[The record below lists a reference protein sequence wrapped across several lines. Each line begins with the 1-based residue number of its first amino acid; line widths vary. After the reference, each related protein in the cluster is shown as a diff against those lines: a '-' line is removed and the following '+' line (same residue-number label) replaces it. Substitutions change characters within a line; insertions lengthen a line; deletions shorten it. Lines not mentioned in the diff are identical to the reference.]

1 MLMPLEAQLL
11 LALSAW
17 RSAPVW
23 TVAFSGGL
31 DSTVLLH
38 LLVGLAQRQ
47 PLPTL
52 RAIHIQHGLQAA
64 AQAWPAHCQQVC
76 DELGVPLLQ
85 REVQV
90 QPGASLE
97 QAARDARYGAFAAAL
112 GADEVLLTAQHRD
125 DQAETL
131 LFRLLRGAGA
141 RGLAAM
147 PASRP
152 LGVGQLVRPLLEVS
166 RAELEDYARA
176 NGLDWVEDPSNGDE
190 RFSRNFLRRQVLPVL
205 TRRWP
210 QAVAS
215 MARSAAHLSEA
226 QGLLDELAR
235 TDLAS
240 IDEASRFA
248 WLSLPSLPLA
258 PLLEL
263 SVARQ
268 RNLLRHWLAPLTP
281 LPDSDHWAGWAS
293 LVNAAVDAAPVWRLA
308 RGELRRADGRL
319 WWLSGPWLQSL
330 PPIDLPLTASTQLSL
345 PGNGHVCVL
354 GQAPEGALQVRYRH
368 GGEVLRLAGRGR
380 RDLKRLLNEA
390 SVPGF
395 LRGRLPLLYRGE
407 ELLAVANAP
416 QLSVAEPDT
425 WQFLWQVPTN
435 DQGLS

>member
-1 MLMPLEAQLL
+1 MPLEAQLL

>member
-1 MLMPLEAQLL
+1 MSLETRLL
-11 LALSAW
+11 EALSAW
-17 RSAPVW
+17 RGAPVW
-23 TVAFSGGL
+23 HVAFSGGL

-38 LLVGLAQRQ
+38 LLAGLARRQ
-47 PLPTL
+47 QLPVL
-52 RAIHIQHGLQAA
+52 CAIHVQHGLQAV
-64 AQAWPAHCQQVC
+64 AQAWPAHCLRVC
-76 DELGVPLLQ
+76 AALKVPLSL

-97 QAARDARYGAFAAAL
+97 QAARDARYAAFVELL

-131 LFRLLRGAGA
+131 LFRLMRGAGA

-152 LGVGQLVRPLLEVS
+152 LGSGQLVRPLLEVS

-176 NGLDWVEDPSNGDE
+176 NGLDWVEDPSNCDE
-190 RFSRNFLRRQVLPVL
+190 RFSRNFLRRQVLPLL
-205 TRRWP
+205 TQRWP

-226 QGLLDELAR
+226 QALLDELAQ
-235 TDLAS
+235 TDQAA

-258 PLLEL
+258 PLLTL
-263 SVARQ
+263 SAARQ

-281 LPDSDHWAGWAS
+281 LPDSDHWVGWTS

-308 RGELRRADGRL
+308 CGELRRADGRL
-319 WWLSGPWLQSL
+319 WWLSGLWLQPL
-330 PPIDLPLTASTQLSL
+330 ALIDLPVMAAMQLSL
-345 PGNGHVCVL
+345 PGNGHVRLL
-354 GQAPEGALQVRYRH
+354 GQTPEGALQVRYRQ
-368 GGEVLRLAGRGR
+368 GGEALRLAGRGR

-390 SVPGF
+390 GVPAF
-395 LRGRLPLLYRGE
+395 LRNRLPLLYREG
-407 ELLAVANAP
+407 ELLAVANVP
-416 QLSVAEPDT
+416 QLSVAESET
-425 WQFLWQVPTN
+425 WQFVWQVPTN